1 MSSPNNRLDV
11 AFNAGT
17 LGLQLK
23 RLCSRDPLTSG
34 TSLLPTFAYVH
45 DVVPGSQGDKG
56 GVKIGDSVVAVSG
69 VDFSRT
75 PLSLSILDD
84 VENNSSSSSGDA
96 SDFVHVPTAQEP
108 EEVDSKT
115 YEDLMTAIK
124 SHDRNESPLVL
135 TFQRF
140 HWCEDAVAWSRF
152 LKARDYD
159 LASSKAMLTQ
169 QQEWRSTNIPVDR
182 QDSGIVRVLRSG
194 GVGSVLHPAASTTSP
209 SKNAQTPFLYVN
221 LATVQ
226 SLNAEMVA
234 EGNENGA
241 DLIVSA
247 FVSLTEE
254 CLDSS
259 ASPLAPKVSQ
269 LIDLGAIG
277 MNFSP
282 VILKKVYYTFEA
294 NYPETLSH
302 FVIYPVNRFI
312 AAGINGVLGF
322 INEKTKSKFVITD
335 DLNVVCETLGIP
347 RDQVSGDLAS
357 YILDNAEEE

>member
-1 MSSPNNRLDV
+1 MLLATLV
-11 AFNAGT
+11 A
-17 LGLQLK
+17 
-23 RLCSRDPLTSG
+23 
-34 TSLLPTFAYVH
+34 
-45 DVVPGSQGDKG
+45 
-56 GVKIGDSVVAVSG
+56 
-69 VDFSRT
+69 
-75 PLSLSILDD
+75 
-84 VENNSSSSSGDA
+84 
-96 SDFVHVPTAQEP
+96 
-108 EEVDSKT
+108 
-115 YEDLMTAIK
+115 
-124 SHDRNESPLVL
+124 
-135 TFQRF
+135 
-140 HWCEDAVAWSRF
+140 
-152 LKARDYD
+152 
-159 LASSKAMLTQ
+159 
-169 QQEWRSTNIPVDR
+169 
-182 QDSGIVRVLRSG
+182 
-194 GVGSVLHPAASTTSP
+194 VLHPTTSTTTP

-312 AAGINGVLGF
+312 AAGINGGETQRGATRQCENMISLFEIQCSRVAPFSTSTLLSLPPISNSPTTILMRLATLVTVLGF